1 MDIVG
6 ENWCWSPLRLKGWK
20 PYPSSNS
27 GGWWRVLQIL
37 YREMMMSN
45 PLPFL
50 FTIADRKVCIPC
62 LLTNGTPLTYGTYNH
77 GQKTWDIFASLG
89 CFPIHAGPTAPL
101 TPQTML
107 NACIQ
112 NIFRV
117 LTLYRVGGRETCK
130 KISKRMHCFKREP
143 RNDRK
148 IWILQYCH
156 KNFCPG
162 L

>member
-1 MDIVG
+1 
-6 ENWCWSPLRLKGWK
+6 
-20 PYPSSNS
+20 
-27 GGWWRVLQIL
+27 
-37 YREMMMSN
+37 MSN

-117 LTLYRVGGRETCK
+117 LTLYRVGGRENCK

-148 IWILQYCH
+148 I
-156 KNFCPG
+156 
-162 L
+162 